1 MLLLIGLLNFPML
14 GQLCCMDK
22 LVVCV
27 RLGLLA
33 DLLLE
38 PLLNLGIEEHCCV
51 ILGSR
56 RLVLYI
62 VVSVALF
69 NLS

>member
-1 MLLLIGLLNFPML
+1 
-14 GQLCCMDK
+14 MDK

-27 RLGLLA
+27 RLGLLSY
-33 DLLLE
+33 LLLE

-56 RLVLYI
+56 TLVLYI